1 MKITIKPSA
10 LLCAFFCSLVLS
22 SFTVAAGA
30 DPEEFPAPVVD
41 SNGDPIAGLGADPA
55 AAPTASAPQDQTRFL
70 QSLASAMR
78 PEGSVPGLLNDRFT
92 TYLSDRVVFVQ
103 FERNAARYDLEQ
115 ARVGVSFLFSE
126 ERDSVFQLGLAL
138 DAPSEL
144 ASNIRLSVGTRAYIA
159 LLGTENNDAFA
170 AGLGIEAAYQLPFE
184 RLPLELGVSLYY
196 APDVLTFGQ
205 GDRVV
210 DWNVDVTMPFRP
222 QLSIFAGLRFLQ
234 IDTRPD
240 DREIDNRVHFGIRW
254 DLD

>member
-1 MKITIKPSA
+1 MKIRIKQNA
-10 LLCAFFCSLVLS
+10 LLCLVFSSMVMS
-22 SFTVAAGA
+22 SFSVAAGA
-30 DPEEFPAPVVD
+30 DPNEFPEPVTD
-41 SNGDPIAGLGADPA
+41 GSGEAIGGLEPAVA
-55 AAPTASAPQDQTRFL
+55 AAEPQDQTSFL
-70 QSLASAMR
+70 KGLASVIR

-92 TYLSDRVVFVQ
+92 TYLSDRVIFAQ

-115 ARVGVSFLFSE
+115 ARVGVGFLFSE
-126 ERDSVFQLGLAL
+126 ERDAVFQLGIAL
-138 DAPSEL
+138 DAPGDL
-144 ASNIRLSVGTRAYIA
+144 ASNIRLSVGSRAYVVLI
-159 LLGTENNDAFA
+159 GDENNDAFA

-184 RLPLELGVSLYY
+184 RLPLEFGASLYY

-210 DWNVDVTMPFRP
+210 DANLSVTLPFRP

-234 IDTRPD
+234 VDTRPD